1 MGARLGAVRREGQL
15 AQQPRHDQS
24 HHAINTNPQGG
35 GVMRLVSRS
44 GLLAT
49 TLAIGAIGAPSAYAG
64 GLLSSTTNDPPGAA
78 QQEAQS
84 FQRIYGDPAPTLFV
98 VRPNPDQQVS
108 TSTPPV
114 VRPNPDQQLSAST
127 QSVSTPD
134 HATVARDQAGD
145 RQLSAALLR
154 IAQMFA
160 RNTVLTQASVASAT
174 LPHNPRVHSTATS
187 GGGFDWGDAAIGAG
201 GTIVLLLV
209 VVGGARA
216 AAGHRARRLGERP
229 MSAAS

>member
-1 MGARLGAVRREGQL
+1 
-15 AQQPRHDQS
+15 
-24 HHAINTNPQGG
+24 
-35 GVMRLVSRS
+35 MRLVSRS

-84 FQRIYGDPAPTLFV
+84 FQRIYGDPAPTLF
-98 VRPNPDQQVS
+98 
-108 TSTPPV
+108 V

-209 VVGGARA
+209 VAGGARA